1 MMDWTYSTGLFIA
14 FAAAGTAFWS
24 LVKENDDLHRLI
36 LVDLLE
42 VITLAFI
49 ALAGTDL
56 AEALILPGLVVG
68 ISELMALSE
77 IYLRKEGLRNQPRN
91 MLRIEVMDSA
101 PGIIAA
107 VLVVYGIILTGF
119 SGGAVAG
126 LGILFYF
133 TCKGH
138 KEIPELVE
146 TASGYAWV
154 LWIVAFFTF
163 ILLPQYWLFAVMTAG
178 TAILIKVMAKMSLIG
193 TMRGGSDV

>member
-1 MMDWTYSTGLFIA
+1 MMDWTYSAGLFIA

-138 KEIPELVE
+138 EEIPELVE
-146 TASGYAWV
+146 TASGCAWV

-178 TAILIKVMAKMSLIG
+178 TAILIKVMAKMALVG

>member
-1 MMDWTYSTGLFIA
+1 MMDWTYSVGLFIA

-77 IYLRKEGLRNQPRN
+77 IYLRKEGLQNQPRN

-133 TCKGH
+133 TCQGH
-138 KEIPELVE
+138 KEISKLVE

-154 LWIVAFFTF
+154 LWIVGFFTF
-163 ILLPQYWLFAVMTAG
+163 VLLPQYWLFAVMTAG
-178 TAILIKVMAKMSLIG
+178 TAILIKVMAKMALVG